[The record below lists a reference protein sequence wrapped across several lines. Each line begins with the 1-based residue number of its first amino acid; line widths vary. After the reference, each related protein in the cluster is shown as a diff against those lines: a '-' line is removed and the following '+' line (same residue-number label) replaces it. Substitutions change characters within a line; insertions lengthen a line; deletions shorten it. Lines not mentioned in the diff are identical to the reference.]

1 MNDCRYDEKLQDL
14 FDGVLEADEETSV
27 ARHLEDCDACA
38 AAWDDLL
45 ALRAAAADL
54 PAGIAPDEDLWSG
67 IADRLD
73 EPVAGHDADDSIL
86 RPEPAQWFGLGRN
99 GWLAAAAI
107 AAFAILAGLQLR
119 DGPVS
124 GPYDDLAS
132 GYSVVR
138 EDCRNG
144 LRNNDS
150 IVPAETRTAV
160 DESLGLIDQAIKE
173 TQNALDKVTS
183 APEQANRLVAGY
195 HKKMDLLKRLAHLAS
210 Q

>member
-14 FDGVLEADEETSV
+14 FDGALAADEETSV
-27 ARHLEDCDACA
+27 ARHLEECA
-38 AAWDDLL
+38 ACKSAWDDLL

-54 PAGIAPDEDLWSG
+54 PPGIAPGEDLWPG

-73 EPVAGHDADDSIL
+73 EPAAGADADDGII
-86 RPEPAQWFGLGRN
+86 RPEPARWFGLGRN
-99 GWLAAAAI
+99 AWLSAAAI
-107 AAFAILAGLQLR
+107 AAFAILAGLQMR
-119 DGPVS
+119 DGPAS
-124 GPYDDLAS
+124 GPYADLAS

-138 EDCRNG
+138 EDCRAG
-144 LRNNDS
+144 LRNDES
-150 IVPAETRTAV
+150 TVPVESRTTI
-160 DESLGLIDQAIKE
+160 DESLGLIEQAIKE